1 MIQKLIKRTI
11 TKKFNM
17 KRKIAYFFLVAL
29 FAVFTACTP
38 KEKFQSGEKYHGFTL
53 VEKKFVEEVNAN
65 CLLFKHDKSGARL
78 LKIAAEDQNK
88 LFNIAFKTTPQ
99 NDCGTPHIMEHS
111 VLNGSKNFPVK
122 SPFDVLIKG
131 SLNTFLNAMTGS
143 DFTTYPV
150 ASMNDKDYFNLMHV
164 YLDAVFNPNLYTD
177 PKILKQ
183 EGWHHE
189 LASKDD
195 EVVYKGVVYN
205 EMKGSFSNP
214 SRELGYQINKILF
227 PDNTYGVS
235 SGGYPKAIPQLT
247 QEAFVNFHKKYYHP
261 GNSYILLYGNA
272 DLDKELQFI
281 NTEYLS
287 NYELSTDKVEI
298 PLQKPFNKMKEAE
311 KTYAVSDG
319 DSTKDKTFL
328 NMSFVA
334 GKGSDVA
341 LGLTFDVLADALL
354 NHESAPLRLALQEAG
369 IGRDMYAYYNGAKQ
383 GVFNITVEN
392 ANPEDKD
399 RFKDIVFNTMK
410 AVAKNGFD
418 KTMVEGILN
427 RMEFNMKEGNT
438 PQKGMMYLFQSYQSW
453 MFAND
458 PFQGLEYNKPLEEVK
473 KALTTNILETTTTKY
488 LANNPHALLMVLK
501 PEPGLQTKLAA
512 QTKAELKAFQDG
524 LSDKETEK
532 LIAETKELIAYQK
545 REDTPEAMASIPM
558 LELADISNEI
568 EWFGIDK
575 KNVSD
580 IEVLHHNT
588 FTNNILYSNLYFD
601 IRTLPKDLIPY
612 AELLSS
618 FLGKLNTENYTYG
631 ELDNALNI
639 QTGGFNTY
647 TTTFLEE
654 HSDDKIIPKF
664 AVYTKATAEKAEKM
678 FELANEVINHSK
690 LNDKDRLKELLNRH
704 QSRVDYNIKNN
715 GLNYAMTRLRSYYS
729 KYGAYSEATDGLDYY
744 RFVTDL
750 SDNFDTKSDELIA
763 KLEKTASLLFAKE
776 NMIGS
781 VTCDKNDFM
790 AYTTGMQNFAGQLKE
805 GSVSL
810 NNWKFDFKKK
820 NEGLKTASKV
830 QYVVKGYDLKKLGYQ
845 YNGKM
850 RVLNQ
855 VLSTD
860 WLQKQ
865 VRVIGGAYGG
875 FAGISNSG
883 NVYFASYRDPNLS
896 ETIKNY
902 DNTPEYLEKFDADAK
917 EMTRYIIGT
926 ISRMDGPMTASQKGN
941 RAIKYYF
948 EKTTPEELK
957 AEREAVL
964 STTPEDIK
972 EMKKMVEDILSQNAI
987 CVYGN
992 EEKVSE
998 NADLFKDVITLT
1010 E

>member
-1 MIQKLIKRTI
+1 
-11 TKKFNM
+11 M
-17 KRKIAYFFLVAL
+17 KRNIAYFFLVAL

-53 VEKKFVEEVNAN
+53 VENKFVEEVNAN

-78 LKIAAEDQNK
+78 LKIAASDQNK
-88 LFNIAFKTTPQ
+88 LFNVAFKTTPQ

-122 SPFDVLIKG
+122 SPFDILSKG

-150 ASMNDKDYFNLMHV
+150 ASMNTKDYYNLMHV
-164 YLDAVFNPNLYTD
+164 YLDAVFNPNLRTD

-189 LASKDD
+189 LASKDAD
-195 EVVYKGVVYN
+195 VVYKGVVYN
-205 EMKGSFSNP
+205 EMQGAFSNP
-214 SRELGYQINKILF
+214 SRELGYQIGKILF
-227 PDNTYGVS
+227 PGNTYGVS

-247 QEAFVNFHKKYYHP
+247 QEDFVKFHKRYYHP
-261 GNSYILLYGNA
+261 SNSYILLYGNA

-281 NTEYLS
+281 DTEYLS
-287 NYELSTDKVEI
+287 KYELSADKVEI
-298 PLQKPFNKMKEAE
+298 PLQKPFKKMKEAE
-311 KTYAVSDG
+311 KTYAISDG

-328 NMSFVA
+328 NLSFVA
-334 GKGSDVA
+334 GEGSDIS
-341 LGLTFDVLADALL
+341 LGLTFDVLADALV
-354 NHESAPLRLALQEAG
+354 NHESAPIRLALQEAK
-369 IGRDMYAYYNGAKQ
+369 IGRDIGAYYNGGKQ
-383 GVFNITVEN
+383 GVFDITVEN

-399 RFKDIVFNTMK
+399 RFKEIVFSTMK
-410 AVAKNGFD
+410 EVSEKGFD
-418 KTMVEGILN
+418 KKMVEGILN

-458 PFQGLEYNKPLEEVK
+458 PFIGLEYNKPLAEVK
-473 KALTTNILETTTTKY
+473 KALSTDLLEQVTTKY
-488 LANNPHALLMVLK
+488 LANNPHTLLMVLK
-501 PEPGLQTKLAA
+501 PEPGLQAKIAKE
-512 QTKAELKAFQDG
+512 TKAELKAYKDS
-524 LSDKETEK
+524 LSEEEVEK
-532 LIAETKELIAYQK
+532 LIAKTKELIAYQK
-545 REDTPEAMASIPM
+545 REDTPEAKATVPM
-558 LELADISNEI
+558 LELADINNDI

-575 KNVSD
+575 NDVSGV
-580 IEVLHHNT
+580 EVLHHNA

-639 QTGGFNTY
+639 QTGGFSTY
-647 TTTFLEE
+647 TTTFLEDN
-654 HSDDKIIPKF
+654 SDDKLIPKF
-664 AVYTKATAEKAEKM
+664 VVYTKATTAKAGKM

-690 LNDKDRLKELLNRH
+690 INDKDRLKDLLNRH

-729 KYGAYSEATDGLDYY
+729 KYGAYTEATDGLDYY

-750 SDNFDTKSDELIA
+750 SNNFDDKSDELIA
-763 KLEKTASLLFAKE
+763 NLKKTANLLFAKE

-781 VTCDKNDFM
+781 VTCDNKDFT
-790 AYTTGMQNFAGQLKE
+790 AYSKEIQNLAGELKTGAVN
-805 GSVSL
+805 L
-810 NNWKFDFKKK
+810 NEWKFDFKKK

-855 VLSTD
+855 ILSTD

-875 FAGISNSG
+875 FAGISKSG
-883 NVYFASYRDPNLS
+883 NVYFASYRDPNLV
-896 ETIKNY
+896 ETFENY
-902 DNTPEYLEKFDADAK
+902 NNTPNYLDKFDANSK

-926 ISRMDGPMTASQKGN
+926 IARMDGPMTASQRGK
-941 RAIKYYF
+941 RAIDYYF
-948 EKTTPEELK
+948 SKTTVEELK

-964 STTPEDIK
+964 ATTPEDIK
-972 EMKKMVEDILSQNAI
+972 GMKKMIEDILSQDAI

-992 EEKVSE
+992 EEKVEE
-998 NADLFKDVITLT
+998 NAKLFGNTITLT

>member
-1 MIQKLIKRTI
+1 
-11 TKKFNM
+11 M
-17 KRKIAYFFLVAL
+17 KRNIAYFFLVAV
-29 FAVFTACTP
+29 FAVFTACSP

-78 LKIAAEDQNK
+78 LKIAADDQNK

-122 SPFDVLIKG
+122 SPFDILIKG
-131 SLNTFLNAMTGS
+131 SLNTFLNAMTGA
-143 DFTTYPV
+143 DFTTFPV

-164 YLDAVFNPNLYTD
+164 YLDAVFNPNLLTD
-177 PKILKQ
+177 PKILQQ

-214 SRELGYQINKILF
+214 NRELGYQVNKILF

-247 QEAFVNFHKKYYHP
+247 QEAFVAFHKKYYHP

-281 NTEYLS
+281 DKEYLANYNLS
-287 NYELSTDKVEI
+287 NEKIEI
-298 PLQKPFNKMKEAE
+298 PMQKSFDKMKEAE
-311 KTYAVSDG
+311 KTYAVADG
-319 DSTKDKTFL
+319 ASTKDKTFL

-334 GKGSDVA
+334 GEGTDIA
-341 LGLTFDVLADALL
+341 LSLTFDVLADALV

-369 IGRDMYAYYNGAKQ
+369 IGRDVSAYYNSAKQ
-383 GVFNITVEN
+383 GVFDITVEN

-399 RFKDIVFNTMK
+399 RFKEIVFSTMK
-410 AVAKNGFD
+410 TVAEKGFD

-453 MFAND
+453 MFADN
-458 PFQGLEYNKPLEEVK
+458 PFPGLEYNKPLEEAK

-488 LANNPHALLMVLK
+488 LVNNPHALLIVLK
-501 PEPGLQTKLAA
+501 PEPGLQAKLTAE
-512 QTKAELKAFQDG
+512 TKAELKAFKDG
-524 LSDKETEK
+524 LSEEEKEK
-532 LIAETKELIAYQK
+532 LIEQTKELIAHQK
-545 REDTPEAMASIPM
+545 KEDTPEAMATVPM
-558 LELADISNEI
+558 LELADISSDI
-568 EWFGIDK
+568 EWFDIDK
-575 KNVSD
+575 KNISD
-580 IEVLHHNT
+580 VEVLHHNT

-601 IRTLPKDLIPY
+601 IRTLPKELIPY

-639 QTGGFNTY
+639 QTGGFSTY
-647 TTTFLEE
+647 TTTFLEN

-664 AVYTKATAEKAEKM
+664 AVYTKATAEKAGKM
-678 FELANEVINHSK
+678 FELANEIINHSK
-690 LNDKDRLKELLNRH
+690 LNDKDRLKELLTRH
-704 QSRVDYNIKNN
+704 QSRVESNIKNY
-715 GLNYAMTRLRSYYS
+715 GLGYAMTRLRSYYS
-729 KYGAYSEATDGLDYY
+729 TYGAYSEKTSGVDYY

-750 SDNFDTKSDELIA
+750 SENFDTKSDELIA
-763 KLEKTASLLFAKE
+763 NLEKTAALLFTKK
-776 NMIGS
+776 NTIGS
-781 VTCDKNDFM
+781 VTCDEKDFM
-790 AYTTGMQNFAGQLKE
+790 AYTTGIKTLTSNLKDE
-805 GSVSL
+805 PVSL

-830 QYVVKGYDLKKLGYQ
+830 QYVVKGYDLKKLGYE

-865 VRVIGGAYGG
+865 IRVIGGAYGG

-896 ETIKNY
+896 ETIDNY
-902 DNTPEYLEKFDADAK
+902 NKTPDYLENFDADAK

-926 ISRMDGPMTASQKGN
+926 ISRMDGPLTASQRGK
-941 RAIKYYF
+941 RAIQYYF

-957 AEREAVL
+957 TERAAVL

-972 EMKKMVEDILSQNAI
+972 EMKKMVEDILAQNAI

-992 EEKVSE
+992 ETKVNE
-998 NADLFKDVITLT
+998 NAKLFGKVISLK

>member
-1 MIQKLIKRTI
+1 MAALTI
-11 TKKFNM
+11 S
-17 KRKIAYFFLVAL
+17 
-29 FAVFTACTP
+29 TACTP
-38 KEKFQSGEKYHGFTL
+38 KEKFQSGEQYHGFTL
-53 VEKKFVEEVNAN
+53 VEKRFVKEVDAN
-65 CLLFKHDKSGARL
+65 CLLFQHDKSGARL
-78 LKIAAEDQNK
+78 LKIATPDQNK
-88 LFNIAFKTTPQ
+88 MFNIAFKTTPQ

-122 SPFDVLIKG
+122 SPFDVLRKG

-150 ASMNDKDYFNLMHV
+150 ASMNDKDYYNLMHV
-164 YLDAVFNPNLYTD
+164 YLDAVFNPNLRTD
-177 PKILKQ
+177 PKILQQ

-214 SRELGYQINKILF
+214 SRELGYQINKVLF

-261 GNSYILLYGNA
+261 GNSYILLYGSA

-281 NTEYLS
+281 DKEYLS
-287 NYELSTDKVEI
+287 KYDLSTDKVEI
-298 PLQKPFNKMKEAE
+298 PLQKPFDKMKELE
-311 KTYAVSDG
+311 KSYAVAEG
-319 DSTKDKTFL
+319 ASTKDKTFL
-328 NMSFVA
+328 DLSIVA
-334 GKGSDVA
+334 GEGADVA
-341 LGLTFDVLADALL
+341 LGLTFDVLSDALV
-354 NHESAPLRLALQEAG
+354 NHESAPLRLAIQEAG
-369 IGRDMYAYYNGAKQ
+369 IGQDISAYYNSSKQ
-383 GVFNITVEN
+383 GVFEITIEN

-399 RFKDIVFNTMK
+399 QFREIVYTTMK
-410 AVAKNGFD
+410 EVAEKGFD
-418 KTMVEGILN
+418 KEMIEGILN
-427 RMEFNMKEGNT
+427 RLEFNMKEGNT

-458 PFQGLEYNKPLEEVK
+458 PFIGLEYNKPLEEVK
-473 KALTTNILETTTTKY
+473 KALTTNLLETTLTKY
-488 LANNPHALLMVLK
+488 LANNPHAVLMVLK
-501 PEPGLQTKLAA
+501 PEPGLQAKLTKE
-512 QTKAELKAFQDG
+512 TKAELKAFKAS
-524 LSDKETEK
+524 LSDDDKEK
-532 LIAETKELIAYQK
+532 LVASTKELIAYQK
-545 REDTPEAMASIPM
+545 REDTPEAMASVPM
-558 LELADISNEI
+558 LELADINSDI

-575 KNVSD
+575 KNISD
-580 IEVLHHNT
+580 IDVLHHNT
-588 FTNNILYSNLYFD
+588 FTNNILYSNLFFD
-601 IRTLPKDLIPY
+601 IRALPQDLIPY

-639 QTGGFNTY
+639 QTGGFGTY
-647 TTTFLEE
+647 TKTFLEE
-654 HSDDKIIPKF
+654 HSDDKMIPKF
-664 AVYTKATAEKAEKM
+664 AIYTKATTDKASNM
-678 FELANEVINHSK
+678 FELASEVINHSK
-690 LNDKDRLKELLNRH
+690 LNDKDRLKELLTRH
-704 QSRVDYNIKNN
+704 QSRVDSDIKNN
-715 GLNYAMTRLRSYYS
+715 GLNYAMTRLQSYYS
-729 KYGAYSEATDGLDYY
+729 KSGAYREETSGLDYY

-750 SDNFDTKSDELIA
+750 SENFDTKSEELIT
-763 KLEKTASLLFAKE
+763 KLEKTAALLFTKE

-781 VTCDKNDFM
+781 VTCNEKDFI
-790 AYTTGMQNFAGQLKE
+790 AYEKGIKVFAETLKE
-805 GSVSL
+805 GSVTL
-810 NNWKFDFKKK
+810 NDWKFDCKKK

-830 QYVVKGYDLKKLGYQ
+830 QYVVKGYDFKKLGYE

-875 FAGISNSG
+875 FAGISESG

-896 ETIKNY
+896 ETFDNY
-902 DNTPEYLEKFDADAK
+902 NNTPSYLDKFDADDK

-926 ISRMDGPMTASQKGN
+926 IARMDGPMTASQKGK

-948 EKTTPEELK
+948 EKTTPEALK
-957 AEREAVL
+957 TEREAVL

-972 EMKKMVEDILSQNAI
+972 GMKKMIIDVLSQDAI

-992 EEKVSE
+992 EEKVKE
-998 NADLFKDVITLT
+998 NANLFNEVISLT

>member
-1 MIQKLIKRTI
+1 
-11 TKKFNM
+11 M
-17 KRKIAYFFLVAL
+17 KRNIAFFFLVAVL
-29 FAVFTACTP
+29 AVFTACSP

-78 LKIAAEDQNK
+78 LKIAADDQNK

-122 SPFDVLIKG
+122 SPFDILIKG
-131 SLNTFLNAMTGS
+131 SLNTYLNAMTGS

-164 YLDAVFNPNLYTD
+164 YLDAVFNPNLRTD
-177 PKILKQ
+177 PKVLQQ

-189 LASKDD
+189 LASKDED
-195 EVVYKGVVYN
+195 VVYKGVVYN
-205 EMKGSFSNP
+205 EMKGAFSNP
-214 SRELGYQINKILF
+214 GRELGYQINKILF

-235 SGGYPKAIPQLT
+235 SGGYPKAIPNLT
-247 QEAFVNFHKKYYHP
+247 QEAFVAFHEKYYHP
-261 GNSYILLYGNA
+261 GNSYILLYGNG

-281 NTEYLS
+281 DTEYLS
-287 NYELSTDKVEI
+287 NYNLSTEKIEI
-298 PLQKPFNKMKEAE
+298 PLQKPFDKMKEAE
-311 KTYAVSDG
+311 KTYAISDG

-334 GKGSDVA
+334 GEGIDIA
-341 LGLTFDVLADALL
+341 LGLTFDVLADALV

-369 IGRDMYAYYNGAKQ
+369 IGRDVSAYYNQTKQ
-383 GVFNITVEN
+383 GVFDITVEN

-399 RFKDIVFNTMK
+399 RFKEIVLSTMK
-410 AVAKNGFD
+410 TVAEKGFD
-418 KTMVEGILN
+418 KTMIEGILN

-453 MFAND
+453 MFADN
-458 PFQGLEYNKPLEEVK
+458 PFLGLEFNKPLEEAK
-473 KALTTNILETTTTKY
+473 KALTTNILETTTSKY
-488 LANNPHALLMVLK
+488 LVNNPHALLMVLK
-501 PEPGLQTKLAA
+501 PEPGLQAKLTAE
-512 QTKAELKAFQDG
+512 TKAELKAFKDG
-524 LSDKETEK
+524 LSDEEKEK
-532 LIAETKELIAYQK
+532 LIEQTQELIAHQK
-545 REDTPEAMASIPM
+545 REDTPEAIATIPM
-558 LELADISNEI
+558 LELADINSDI

-575 KNVSD
+575 KNISD
-580 IEVLHHNT
+580 VEVLHHNT

-601 IRTLPKDLIPY
+601 IRTLPQDLIPY

-647 TTTFLEE
+647 TTTFLEN

-678 FELANEVINHSK
+678 FELANEIINHSK
-690 LNDKDRLKELLNRH
+690 LNDKDRLKELLTRH
-704 QSRVDYNIKNN
+704 QSRVDSDIKNN
-715 GLNYAMTRLRSYYS
+715 GLGYAMTRLRSYYS
-729 KYGAYSEATDGLDYY
+729 TYGAYSEETSGLDYY

-750 SDNFDTKSDELIA
+750 SENFEAKSDELIA
-763 KLEKTASLLFAKE
+763 NLEKTAALLFTKE

-781 VTCDKNDFM
+781 VTCDEKDFI
-790 AYTTGMQNFAGQLKE
+790 AYTTGIKNLAGNLKQ
-805 GSVSL
+805 GSLSL

-830 QYVVKGYDLKKLGYQ
+830 QYVVKGYDLKKLGYE
-845 YNGKM
+845 YTGKM
-850 RVLNQ
+850 KVLNQ

-865 VRVIGGAYGG
+865 IRVIGGAYGG
-875 FAGISNSG
+875 FSGISNSG

-896 ETIKNY
+896 ETINNY
-902 DNTPEYLEKFDADAK
+902 NKTPEYLEKFDADAK

-926 ISRMDGPMTASQKGN
+926 ISRMDGPMTASQRGN
-941 RAIKYYF
+941 RAIQYYF

-957 AEREAVL
+957 AERAAVL

-972 EMKKMVEDILSQNAI
+972 EMKKMVEDILAQNAI

-992 EEKVSE
+992 EAKVNE
-998 NADLFKDVITLT
+998 NAKLFGKVISLK

>member
-1 MIQKLIKRTI
+1 
-11 TKKFNM
+11 M
-17 KRKIAYFFLVAL
+17 KRNIAYFFLVVL
-29 FAVFTACTP
+29 FAVFTACSP

-99 NDCGTPHIMEHS
+99 TDCGTPHIMEHS

-122 SPFDVLIKG
+122 SPFDILSKG
-131 SLNTFLNAMTGS
+131 SLNTYLNAMTGS

-150 ASMNDKDYFNLMHV
+150 ASMNTKDYYNLMHV
-164 YLDAVFNPNLYTD
+164 YLDAVFNPNLRTD
-177 PKILKQ
+177 PRIFKQ

-189 LASKDD
+189 LASKDAD
-195 EVVYKGVVYN
+195 VVYKGVVYN
-205 EMKGSFSNP
+205 EMKGAFSNP
-214 SRELGYQINKILF
+214 SSELDYQINKILF

-247 QEAFVNFHKKYYHP
+247 QENFIKFHDKYYHP

-272 DLDKELQFI
+272 DLDRELQFI
-281 NTEYLS
+281 DAEYLS
-287 NYELSTDKVEI
+287 KYDLSKDKVEI
-298 PLQKPFNKMKEAE
+298 PLQKPFEKMKEAE

-334 GKGSDVA
+334 GEGSDVT
-341 LGLTFDVLADALL
+341 LSLTFDVLADALV
-354 NHESAPLRLALQEAG
+354 NHESAPLRLALQEAK
-369 IGRDMYAYYNGAKQ
+369 IGRDVSAYYNGGKQ
-383 GVFNITVEN
+383 GVFDITVEN

-399 RFKDIVFNTMK
+399 RFKEIVFNTMK
-410 AVAKNGFD
+410 TVAEKGFD

-427 RMEFNMKEGNT
+427 RMEFNMKEGNSS
-438 PQKGMMYLFQSYQSW
+438 QKGMMYLFQSYQSW

-458 PFQGLEYNKPLEEVK
+458 PFIGLEYNKPLEEVK
-473 KALTTNILETTTTKY
+473 KVLNTDALEKVTTKY
-488 LANNPHALLMVLK
+488 LANNPHSLLMVLK
-501 PEPGLQTKLAA
+501 PEPGLQAKLVKE
-512 QTKAELKAFQDG
+512 TKAELKAFKDG
-524 LSDKETEK
+524 LSEEEIDK
-532 LIAETKELIAYQK
+532 LIAETEELIAYQK
-545 REDTPEAMASIPM
+545 REDTPEAKASVPM
-558 LELADISNEI
+558 LELADINKNI

-575 KNVSD
+575 KNASGVE
-580 IEVLHHNT
+580 ILHYND
-588 FTNNILYSNLYFD
+588 FTNNILYSKLYFD
-601 IRTLPKDLIPY
+601 IRTLPKNLIPY

-639 QTGGFNTY
+639 HTGGFSTY
-647 TTTFLEE
+647 TTTFLKDN
-654 HSDDKIIPKF
+654 SDDKLIPKF
-664 AVYTKATAEKAEKM
+664 AVYTKATTAKADKM
-678 FELANEVINHSK
+678 FELANEIINHSK
-690 LNDKDRLKELLNRH
+690 LNDKERLKELLNRH
-704 QSRVDYNIKNN
+704 QSRVDYNVKNN

-729 KYGAYSEATDGLDYY
+729 KYGAYNEATNGLDYY

-750 SDNFDTKSDELIA
+750 SNNFDTKSDELIA
-763 KLEKTASLLFAKE
+763 NLTKTANLLFTKE

-781 VTCDKNDFM
+781 VTCDENDFT
-790 AYTTGMQNFAGQLKE
+790 AYSKEIQNLAGELKA
-805 GSVSL
+805 GAVNL
-810 NNWKFDFKKK
+810 NEWNFDCKKK

-830 QYVVKGYDLKKLGYQ
+830 QYVIKGYNLKQLGYQ
-845 YNGKM
+845 YSGKM
-850 RVLNQ
+850 RVLKQ
-855 VLSTD
+855 ILSTD

-875 FAGISNSG
+875 FAGISKSG
-883 NVYFASYRDPNLS
+883 NVYFASYRDPNLA
-896 ETIKNY
+896 ETFENY
-902 DNTPEYLEKFDADAK
+902 NNTPSYLEKFDASPK

-926 ISRMDGPMTASQKGN
+926 IARMDGPMTASQKGN
-941 RAIKYYF
+941 LAIDYYF
-948 EKTTPEELK
+948 SNTTAEELK

-964 STTPEDIK
+964 ATTPEDIK
-972 EMKKMVEDILSQNAI
+972 NMKKMIEDVLNQDAI

-992 EEKVSE
+992 EEKVEE
-998 NADLFKDVITLT
+998 NAKLFNNVIGLT